1 MRKFRRNPE
10 MWQATL
16 TREATVIS
24 CLLEYGEKIT
34 GKSHFVD
41 ELQTSLAQSK
51 KDKKRSGKSRR
62 GSEGDVEKQLAK
74 MSKQAA
80 AEEEEKAREAAALAE
95 RMKASM
101 AASGEDVSGANVGR
115 VVGLQGDA
123 MRTAAEA
130 YSKQSEEIQK
140 AAVSGDML
148 LVRPCVLWLWLWLRG
163 CVAAWLCGCGC
174 GCAAVADCVRP
185 AQSTKLGKAQA
196 HKRRVAVLSKSA
208 ATTEA
213 RTKVAAATVQKVSA
227 QLQNMM
233 KMLTSANKYVAVQ
246 PVLGRPPTHAHACA
260 LSPRYNERV
269 LSETAKL
276 EKLATASQ
284 HQDDLGRLRQL
295 VTLNE
300 SLKSQESQ
308 FRANCKQQLASLDVR
323 IVTALVCAWHV
334 SVARVLMACVCV
346 VVQATLAS
354 LAQATNPEEDARLQ
368 EIEDMYADVRGHAC
382 VMACHGRVLSNA
394 MLGCRCPP
402 NTTSSG
408 TSSAR
413 RTRTSLACPAPS
425 MTCQPD
431 RSSSS
436 TSAGSW
442 SCTTR
447 WLASST
453 RRASTTRRTTCWYR
467 ARTC

>member
-1 MRKFRRNPE
+1 MVGVGALHAGVCDTLPPRVQVMDRYKPVRKFRRNPE

-51 KDKKRSGKSRR
+51 KDKKRGGKSRR

-163 CVAAWLCGCGC
+163 CVAVAAWLWLWLRLWLRGCC
-174 GCAAVADCVRP
+174 
-185 AQSTKLGKAQA
+185 
-196 HKRRVAVLSKSA
+196 
-208 ATTEA
+208 
-213 RTKVAAATVQKVSA
+213 
-227 QLQNMM
+227 
-233 KMLTSANKYVAVQ
+233 
-246 PVLGRPPTHAHACA
+246 
-260 LSPRYNERV
+260 
-269 LSETAKL
+269 
-276 EKLATASQ
+276 
-284 HQDDLGRLRQL
+284 
-295 VTLNE
+295 
-300 SLKSQESQ
+300 
-308 FRANCKQQLASLDVR
+308 
-323 IVTALVCAWHV
+323 
-334 SVARVLMACVCV
+334 
-346 VVQATLAS
+346 
-354 LAQATNPEEDARLQ
+354 
-368 EIEDMYADVRGHAC
+368 
-382 VMACHGRVLSNA
+382 
-394 MLGCRCPP
+394 
-402 NTTSSG
+402 
-408 TSSAR
+408 
-413 RTRTSLACPAPS
+413 
-425 MTCQPD
+425 
-431 RSSSS
+431 
-436 TSAGSW
+436 
-442 SCTTR
+442 
-447 WLASST
+447 
-453 RRASTTRRTTCWYR
+453 
-467 ARTC
+467 